1 MRGRAVCPRRRRNV
15 LLKNV
20 LTTLL
25 VSFLWLVQPA
35 AGAADPDTK
44 PGPGAAAPAPSGS
57 DLEYGL
63 DYHAKFLPE
72 QGVVGMTL
80 TVSQTRHLLRRVRFK
95 FDPARYRDFAG
106 DGEILVD
113 GNEFSWRP
121 PLHGGVLT
129 YSVVLNHK
137 RKGGGFDSLMEA
149 DWAVFRGDDLLP
161 PARITARKGASS
173 RTRLQLS
180 GPENWSFISAYP
192 DDKHDPGWSV
202 VSWPGR
208 NFDRPV
214 GWMAAGWL
222 GVRRGQIAGVR
233 VAVAG
238 PIKQGVRHM
247 DVLAFLRWNLPE
259 LVKIFPGFPK
269 RLLVVSA
276 GDPMWRGGL
285 SGPRS
290 LYLHADRPLIS
301 GNGTSTL
308 LHELVH
314 VAQGY
319 RATRGEDWI
328 VEAIAEYYTLEIM
341 QRSGTISNSRS
352 ERGFDKLEQWSEQAG
367 SLEAKNSTG
376 PRTAK
381 GVTVMR
387 NLDTELRLR
396 TNGKKSLDD
405 VARELAKDG
414 GAVSITQL
422 REVAAAMAGAPLDAI
437 SPEKLQANS
446 TQ

>member
-1 MRGRAVCPRRRRNV
+1 MAARRNK
-15 LLKNV
+15 LLKTV

-25 VSFLWLVQPA
+25 AASLWLGLPA
-35 AGAADPDTK
+35 AVAADDTAE
-44 PGPGAAAPAPSGS
+44 PGSGTAIPASTGD
-57 DLEYGL
+57 DLKYDL
-63 DYHAKFLPE
+63 DYQAAFLPE
-72 QGVVGMTL
+72 QGIVNMTL
-80 TVSQTRHLLRRVRFK
+80 MLRQSRSLLRHVRFN
-95 FDPARYRDFAG
+95 FDPARYHDFSG
-106 DGEILVD
+106 DGEVVVD
-113 GNEFSWRP
+113 GSEVSWSP
-121 PLHGGVLT
+121 PAQGGVLT
-129 YSVVLNHK
+129 WSVVLNHQ
-137 RKGGGFDSLMEA
+137 RKSGGFDNLMEKE
-149 DWAVFRGDDLLP
+149 WAIFRGDDLLP
-161 PARITARKGASS
+161 PARVTARKGASS
-173 RTRLQLS
+173 RARLQLS
-180 GPENWSFISAYP
+180 GPDNWSFISAYP
-192 DDKHDPGWSV
+192 DDKRDPGWSV
-202 VSWPGR
+202 VNRPGQ

-222 GVRRGQIAGVR
+222 GVRRGNITGVK

-238 PIKQGVRHM
+238 PIGQGVRHM
-247 DVLAFLRWNLPE
+247 DILAFLRWNLPV
-259 LVKIFPGFPK
+259 LVTIFPGFPK

-285 SGPRS
+285 SGPGS

-319 RATRGEDWI
+319 RAAEDEDWI

-352 ERGFDKLEQWSEQAG
+352 ERGFEKLEDWAAQAG
-367 SLEAKNSTG
+367 SLEAKDSTG

-396 TNGKKSLDD
+396 TKDKRSLDD
-405 VARELAKDG
+405 VARQLAQDSRP
-414 GAVSITQL
+414 VSIARL
-422 REVAAAMAGAPLDAI
+422 REVSAELAGGPLDAL
-437 SPEKLQANS
+437 SPEKLQAY
-446 TQ
+446 

>member
-1 MRGRAVCPRRRRNV
+1 V

-25 VSFLWLVQPA
+25 VSFLWLAHPA
-35 AGAADPDTK
+35 AGAADPDTG
-44 PGPGAAAPAPSGS
+44 PGPVASAPAPTGS
-57 DLEYGL
+57 DLVYGL
-63 DYHAKFLPE
+63 DYQASFLPE

-80 TVSQTRHLLRRVRFK
+80 TVKQPSHLLRRVRFK

-113 GNEFSWRP
+113 GNELSWRP
-121 PLHGGVLT
+121 PVHGGVLS
-129 YSVVLNHK
+129 YSVVLNHR
-137 RKGGGFDSLMEA
+137 RKSGGFDSLMED

-161 PARITARKGASS
+161 PAMITARKGASS
-173 RTRLQLS
+173 RARLQLS

-208 NFDRPV
+208 KFDRPV

-222 GVRRGQIAGVR
+222 GVRRGQIAGVK

-238 PIKQGVRHM
+238 PIKQGVRHL
-247 DVLAFLRWNLPE
+247 DILAFLRWNLPV
-259 LVKIFPGFPK
+259 LMGIFPGFPK

-290 LYLHADRPLIS
+290 LYIHADRPLIS

-319 RATRGEDWI
+319 RAAKNEDWI
-328 VEAIAEYYTLEIM
+328 VEAIAEYYTLEIL
-341 QRSGTISNSRS
+341 QRSGTISDSHT
-352 ERGFDKLEQWSEQAG
+352 EQGFEKLEQWGGQVD
-367 SLEAKNSTG
+367 SLEAKSSAG

-381 GVTVMR
+381 GVTIMR
-387 NLDTELRLR
+387 DLDTELRLR
-396 TNGKKSLDD
+396 TRDKRSLDD
-405 VARELAKDG
+405 VARQLSEDG
-414 GAVSITQL
+414 KPVTLVRL
-422 REVAAAMAGAPLDAI
+422 REVASELAGAPLDAI
-437 SPEKLQANS
+437 SPEKIQGTS
-446 TQ
+446 ESVQ